1 MKNKGNKMKV
11 VGNVPRVPGA
21 TKLFT
26 ILCEVS
32 HCNGVI
38 NQSGHTG
45 TLPQANL
52 KGKNKDLNSATVS
65 VPGIWEQDGESGIY
79 GTN

>member
-11 VGNVPRVPGA
+11 VGNVPRVPG
-21 TKLFT
+21 TIKLFT
-26 ILCEVS
+26 ILCEVG
-32 HCNGVI
+32 HCKGVI
-38 NQSGHTG
+38 KQSGHTG

-52 KGKNKDLNSATVS
+52 KGKNKDLNSAMVS
-65 VPGIWEQDGESGIY
+65 VPGIWEHDGKSGIY